1 MKSYSLAATAAALFA
16 SLSLMAQEPQV
27 IVIQQDAK
35 QAPSYGLF
43 NHAGIGVAGGI
54 MDGASITA
62 GVCIT
67 PYIQVRGGYS
77 MLPYEYTTTIDDL
90 GTYSVNGV
98 DRDFNNIDIAA
109 DIAKSF
115 YGLVDLYPS
124 KKHAFHFTVGI
135 FGSGNGDFITASA
148 DLSKAL
154 QPSEYHSAFVE
165 LEDVDTHENIRVAT
179 DENGF
184 LQLAVRSKNAMRPYV
199 GIGWGRV
206 ANAKSRIS
214 LSLDLGVQYA
224 GGMAVYAFDYDD
236 EPHAITS
243 GMLEH
248 KDKLEDLPVVGTQE
262 DIVDQIADGK
272 FLNGTLGN
280 FMPVIKLGLNIRLF

>member
-1 MKSYSLAATAAALFA
+1 MRL
-16 SLSLMAQEPQV
+16 
-27 IVIQQDAK
+27 
-35 QAPSYGLF
+35 
-43 NHAGIGVAGGI
+43 
-54 MDGASITA
+54 
-62 GVCIT
+62 
-67 PYIQVRGGYS
+67 
-77 MLPYEYTTTIDDL
+77 
-90 GTYSVNGV
+90 
-98 DRDFNNIDIAA
+98 
-109 DIAKSF
+109 
-115 YGLVDLYPS
+115 
-124 KKHAFHFTVGI
+124 
-135 FGSGNGDFITASA
+135 
-148 DLSKAL
+148 
-154 QPSEYHSAFVE
+154 
-165 LEDVDTHENIRVAT
+165 
-179 DENGF
+179 

-248 KDKLEDLPVVGTQE
+248 KDKFEDLPVVGTQE